1 MDGLYPMGGVVAD
14 ALLMAPLLRRAVNWL
29 GVRRASSASI
39 IQMFADGFKVQL
51 SLLRGNS
58 TRGMSF
64 IQRPHGDILFS
75 HLRKLFPESSPRS
88 LEPNTH
94 STIIVGSSGIR
105 LDIPFPA
112 QVHHPTVPQPVA
124 SSISLEKRV
133 IFFGI
138 SFPRYLPFSIICC
151 FF

>member
-64 IQRPHGDILFS
+64 VQRPHGDIL
-75 HLRKLFPESSPRS
+75 LS
-88 LEPNTH
+88 LIH
-94 STIIVGSSGIR
+94 I
-105 LDIPFPA
+105 
-112 QVHHPTVPQPVA
+112 
-124 SSISLEKRV
+124 
-133 IFFGI
+133 
-138 SFPRYLPFSIICC
+138 
-151 FF
+151 